1 MNKIKLIPPLVMLAA
16 TSTVAVITYL
26 RDFPFGTW
34 LVVVIAVMV
43 LFLFIGE
50 FLRQMIEY
58 FMRINEEKQKAEE
71 EALLLQQQQE
81 EENEGLQTEDL

>member
-34 LVVVIAVMV
+34 LVIVIAVMV

-50 FLRQMIEY
+50 VLRQMIEY
-58 FMRINEEKQKAEE
+58 FIKVNEEREKAEE
-71 EALLLQQQQE
+71 EEQE
-81 EENEGLQTEDL
+81 AEKDNEGLQTEDL

>member
-34 LVVVIAVMV
+34 LVIVIAVMV

-50 FLRQMIEY
+50 VIRQMVEY
-58 FMRINEEKQKAEE
+58 FMKVNEEKEKEQEE
-71 EALLLQQQQE
+71 QESE
-81 EENEGLQTEDL
+81 EENEGLETEDL